1 MTPGPHERTHHG
13 PVVHD
18 WAVVPLPGTD
28 FDPVP
33 HRLLHEEP
41 VARVR
46 LPHGEGHAWLVT
58 RYEDVKLISADP
70 RMSRALTVG
79 RPLPSTTPHTLAPAG
94 GVGRADPPEHTRLRR
109 LIAPTFGRR
118 RIAALREH
126 TERRAQAFLL
136 DLVETGPPTDIAESF
151 IGPLSAA
158 VVAELLGVPAAD
170 LDRVQTWRAGLLS
183 HDTTADAGEAV
194 KREIAGYFADLARHR
209 ADRPADDLISELAAA
224 RAAGELSG
232 PELVSMA
239 VMLTLNGLDAVRN
252 IVATMVYV
260 LLTHP
265 DQTAK
270 LRAEPGRLPR
280 AVDELLRYIPQ
291 RNGVGMPR
299 IATADIEVGGVTVR
313 AGETVHVF
321 YPAANRDPAVFTDPD
336 RLDLARDGAPHL
348 AFGHGAHYCA
358 GARLARMEAEIMLGA
373 LLRRLPG
380 LALAIPPER
389 IAWRTGTVNRG
400 PDTLPVTW

>member
-1 MTPGPHERTHHG
+1 MTSPRHDG

-18 WAVVPLPGTD
+18 WAVVPLAGTD

-58 RYEDVKLISADP
+58 RYEDVKQITADP

-79 RPLPSTTPHTLAPAG
+79 RPITSMTPHTLAPPG
-94 GVGRADPPEHTRLRR
+94 GVGRADPPDHTRLRK
-109 LIAPTFGRR
+109 LLAPTFGRR
-118 RIAALREH
+118 RMTALRAH
-126 TERRAQAFLL
+126 TERTAGMLARRTHDA
-136 DLVETGPPTDIAESF
+136 GPPTDLAETF
-151 IGPLSAA
+151 IGPLATT

-170 LDRVQTWRAGLLS
+170 LGRVEHWRARLLR
-183 HDTTADAGEAV
+183 HDTTATEGESV
-194 KREIAGYFADLARHR
+194 KKEIAGYFADLARQR
-209 ADRPADDLISELAAA
+209 ADYPADDLISELAAA
-224 RAAGELSG
+224 RATGGIST
-232 PELVSMA
+232 PELVSTA

-260 LLTHP
+260 LLVHP
-265 DQTAK
+265 DQTGK
-270 LRAEPGRLPR
+270 LRGDLDRLPR
-280 AVDELLRYIPQ
+280 AVDELLRFVPQ

-299 IATADIEVGGVTVR
+299 VATTDVEVGGVTVR
-313 AGETVHVF
+313 AGEAVYVF
-321 YPAANRDPAVFTDPD
+321 YPAANRDPAVYTDPD
-336 RLDLARDGAPHL
+336 RLDLGRDEAPHL

-358 GARLARMEAEIMLGA
+358 GAQLARMEAEVMLA
-373 LLRRLPG
+373 TLLTRFPG
-380 LALAIPPER
+380 LALAEPPDR

-400 PDTLPVTW
+400 PETLPVTW

>member
-1 MTPGPHERTHHG
+1 MTPPPRRG

-18 WAVVPLPGTD
+18 WAVVPLPGTA

-46 LPHGEGHAWLVT
+46 LPHGQGHARLVT
-58 RYEDVKLISADP
+58 PYEDVRLVSADP

-79 RPLPSTTPHTLAPAG
+79 RPLPSMTPHTLAPAG
-94 GVGRADPPEHTRLRR
+94 GVGRADPPDHTRLRR

-118 RIAALREH
+118 RMNALRGH
-126 TERRAQAFLL
+126 TERTAAALALRTL
-136 DLVETGPPTDIAESF
+136 DAGPPADLAESF
-151 IGPLSAA
+151 VGPLSAT

-170 LDRVQTWRAGLLS
+170 LDRVQAWRAGLLS
-183 HDTTADAGEAV
+183 HDTTAAAGESV
-194 KREIAGYFADLARHR
+194 KKEIAGYFADLARHR
-209 ADRPADDLISELAAA
+209 AGQPADDLVSELAAA
-224 RAAGELSG
+224 RAAGGIST

-252 IVATMVYV
+252 IVSTMVYV
-260 LLTHP
+260 LLVHP

-270 LRAEPGRLPR
+270 LRTDPGGLPR

-313 AGETVHVF
+313 EGETVHVF
-321 YPAANRDPAVFTDPD
+321 YPAANRDPAVYTDPD
-336 RLDLARDGAPHL
+336 RLDLSRDEAPHL

-358 GARLARMEAEIMLGA
+358 GAQLARMEAEVMLA
-373 LLRRLPG
+373 TLLDRFPR
-380 LALAIPPER
+380 LALAVPPDE
-389 IAWRTGTVNRG
+389 IAWRAGTVNRG
-400 PDTLPVTW
+400 PETLPVTW